1 MNRNKIFILIGILQI
16 VSILNMMPFYYR
28 LVSNSVA
35 SSNMYDQTNILF
47 YGSHIVLFL
56 MVLVSIFLY
65 FRQNRYALRLYY
77 FESVLRIMIF
87 TTTFGF
93 ILKLNILVQDQVI
106 YNYLAVLVVALEV
119 IRLIISILLDI
130 KWKTT

>member
-1 MNRNKIFILIGILQI
+1 MNRKKIFVLIGILQI
-16 VSILNMMPFYYR
+16 VSMLNVMPFYYR
-28 LVSNSVA
+28 LVSNSAVL
-35 SSNMYDQTNILF
+35 SNMYDQTNILF
-47 YGSHIVLFL
+47 YGSHIFLFM
-56 MVLVSIFLY
+56 MVLVSVFLY

-77 FESVLRIMIF
+77 LESVLRVLIY

-93 ILKLNILVQDQVI
+93 ILKLNILFKDQVL
-106 YNYLAVLVVALEV
+106 YNYLVVTVVALEV